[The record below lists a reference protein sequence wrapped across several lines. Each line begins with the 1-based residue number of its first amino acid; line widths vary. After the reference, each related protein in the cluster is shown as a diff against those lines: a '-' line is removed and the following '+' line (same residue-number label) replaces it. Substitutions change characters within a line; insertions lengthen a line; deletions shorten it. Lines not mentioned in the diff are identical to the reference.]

1 MAAPVSPNVVVKWNG
16 KEYTISDIN
25 DTDTV
30 HDLKCMISKQTG
42 VLPERQKLIGLK
54 LKGIESMS
62 ENFPYGATTFH
73 SIMNI
78 QLTCRSRG

>member
-16 KEYTISDIN
+16 KEYTISDIV

-42 VLPERQKLIGLK
+42 VMPERQKLIGLK
-54 LKGIESMS
+54 LKVFKCRLFFIKSK
-62 ENFPYGATTFH
+62 ENCLFIDRP
-73 SIMNI
+73 
-78 QLTCRSRG
+78 